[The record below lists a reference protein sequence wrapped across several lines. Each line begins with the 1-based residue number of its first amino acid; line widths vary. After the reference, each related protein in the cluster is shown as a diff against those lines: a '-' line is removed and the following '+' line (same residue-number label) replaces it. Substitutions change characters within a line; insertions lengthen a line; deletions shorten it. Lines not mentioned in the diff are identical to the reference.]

1 MRAAFRKLW
10 IGCAALLLAL
20 VYPTNGMPPVPQKIT
35 GKIEWFD
42 AERRELV
49 VTNSSARLLLAW
61 RETDR
66 LERTCLR
73 AGDEMKAYYRKET
86 GRLVI
91 HDFSSRTLCV
101 GCK

>member
-1 MRAAFRKLW
+1 MK
-10 IGCAALLLAL
+10 AALKKFGIGYAGLLL
-20 VYPTNGMPPVPQKIT
+20 VLACPTNGMPPVPRKIT

-42 AERRELV
+42 AGRRELV
-49 VTNSSARLLLAW
+49 VTNSSARVVLAW

-73 AGDEMKAYYRKET
+73 AGDEIKAYYRKET
-86 GRLVI
+86 GQLVI